1 MKFRKALAGASAVLA
16 LTGGMVT
23 LQSTVGAQNAHADST
38 CWYYTGNTAVI
49 SKGSTGNTVKEAQ
62 CLLNSYNTWHG
73 RPAIAV
79 DGIFGNETHNA
90 VVAFQK
96 RMRIAIDGIV
106 GPQTWRKLRTP
117 GS

>member
-1 MKFRKALAGASAVLA
+1 MVAV
-16 LTGGMVT
+16 
-23 LQSTVGAQNAHADST
+23 QSTVGAQNAHADST
-38 CWYYTGNTAVI
+38 CWYYTGNDAVI
-49 SKGSTGNTVKEAQ
+49 SKGRNNPSHVVKEAQ

-79 DGIFGNETHNA
+79 DGIFGSETHNA

-96 RMRIAIDGIV
+96 RMKITVDGIV
-106 GPQTWRKLRTP
+106 GPQTWRKLRSP